1 MYNESMVIVM
11 SMQTAAPA
19 EFFQRLPVPWWGR
32 SRPGNTRWSSGQTR
46 CRTRRTEEI
55 QEDDLTWSGLD
66 KREVKRML
74 ARGSECGG
82 QLGGCD

>member
-1 MYNESMVIVM
+1 MWREEQRKMYNESMVIVM

-55 QEDDLTWSGLD
+55 RKMILLGLVLI
-66 KREVKRML
+66 KGR
-74 ARGSECGG
+74 
-82 QLGGCD
+82 

>member
-1 MYNESMVIVM
+1 MYNESIVIVM

-32 SRPGNTRWSSGQTR
+32 SRPGNTR

-55 QEDDLTWSGLD
+55 RKMILLGLVLI
-66 KREVKRML
+66 KGR
-74 ARGSECGG
+74 
-82 QLGGCD
+82 